1 MGWGEFIGNSL
12 AAYRSTKK
20 RLEMEDQCLNI
31 KDYCSPEAQHNVAEI
46 LLDSCLPGSDHFT
59 KMLYV
64 ELVFF
69 WIEMTN
75 SVRFYKSNPR
85 KILKRHLRFCVE
97 EY

>member
-46 LLDSCLPGSDHFT
+46 LLDSCLPGSAILLKCFT
-59 KMLYV
+59 SNS
-64 ELVFF
+64 FF
-69 WIEMTN
+69 
-75 SVRFYKSNPR
+75 SG
-85 KILKRHLRFCVE
+85 
-97 EY
+97 